1 MSQPPSEL
9 LQTTD
14 QQCEILRQHIQSSL
28 QKAEAQR
35 LKLKAIDRR
44 YSIINLCLGTLATFI
59 AGQSG
64 ASNEPLIVDWR
75 TTATVASVL
84 TLSVTIVGGIQKQLA
99 APDMITEVN
108 ECVAKLKALK
118 IETVVP
124 TFEVDQVSEEYQQ
137 ILSDFTKVD
146 C

>member
-1 MSQPPSEL
+1 MSQPSSEL
-9 LQTTD
+9 LETND
-14 QQCEILRQHIQSSL
+14 QQCEILRQHIQASL

-35 LKLKAIDRR
+35 VKLKTIDRR

-64 ASNEPLIVDWR
+64 VSNEPLIVNWR

-84 TLSVTIVGGIQKQLA
+84 SLSVTIVGGIQKQLA
-99 APDMITEVN
+99 APDMIAEAN

-124 TFEVDQVSEEYQQ
+124 NFEVDQVSEEYQQ
-137 ILSDFTKVD
+137 ILSNFTKVD